1 MNIGMKKFS
10 SLDLCGQG
18 DKIVVSKSINETR
31 AEKKWICEL
40 EIQSHRAKIFATCG
54 FYGNDHDEVEYCHL
68 ILALNVTYVIDCRW
82 TCEWLIIVD
91 TF

>member
-31 AEKKWICEL
+31 AEKKKSQYVNWKYNSTGQKSL
-40 EIQSHRAKIFATCG
+40 Q
-54 FYGNDHDEVEYCHL
+54 
-68 ILALNVTYVIDCRW
+68 NVDFTAMVMMR
-82 TCEWLIIVD
+82 
-91 TF
+91 